1 MALPDQQHRLVT
13 GDSRAGLREITI
25 ISESPQVVIQ
35 SRQIEVVPELA
46 EIFNMSYD
54 ASRNRLALALE
65 NSAVQIHSTLA
76 WQCLL
81 RYVWNHGNSGCVWSV
96 CVEPLSEVWL
106 AGMGQD
112 GLGQVSV
119 VDRNGLASTSVA
131 LWGNVTDA
139 LFSTCF
145 NGFVVATTTGL
156 IMRLNTER
164 TDFDAIVRL
173 TEGIEEGGYV
183 RRDIYCMMTLTD

>member
-1 MALPDQQHRLVT
+1 
-13 GDSRAGLREITI
+13 
-25 ISESPQVVIQ
+25 
-35 SRQIEVVPELA
+35 
-46 EIFNMSYD
+46 
-54 ASRNRLALALE
+54 
-65 NSAVQIHSTLA
+65 
-76 WQCLL
+76 
-81 RYVWNHGNSGCVWSV
+81 
-96 CVEPLSEVWL
+96 
-106 AGMGQD
+106 MGQD

-119 VDRNGLASTSVA
+119 VDKQVAVLGWTSKPAA

-139 LFSTCF
+139 LFSNCF

-183 RRDIYCMMTLTD
+183 RRDIYCMMTLKD

>member
-1 MALPDQQHRLVT
+1 MR
-13 GDSRAGLREITI
+13 
-25 ISESPQVVIQ
+25 
-35 SRQIEVVPELA
+35 SRQSVVMPELA
-46 EIFNMSYD
+46 AIFNMSYD
-54 ASRNRLALALE
+54 ASRNRLALAME
-65 NSAVQIHSTLA
+65 NSTVQIHATLD

-81 RYVWNHGNSGCVWSV
+81 RYVWDHGNSGSVWSV
-96 CVEPLSEVWL
+96 CVEPLSEVCL

-119 VDRNGLASTSVA
+119 VDPNGLAPKSAA

-156 IMRLNTER
+156 IMRLNTEG

-183 RRDIYCMMTLTD
+183 RRDIYCMMILRV

>member
-1 MALPDQQHRLVT
+1 MR
-13 GDSRAGLREITI
+13 
-25 ISESPQVVIQ
+25 
-35 SRQIEVVPELA
+35 SRQSVVMPELA
-46 EIFNMSYD
+46 AIFNMSYD
-54 ASRNRLALALE
+54 ASRNRLALAME
-65 NSAVQIHSTLA
+65 DSTVQIHSTLD

-81 RYVWNHGNSGCVWSV
+81 RYVWNRGNSGCVWSV

-139 LFSTCF
+139 LFSKCF
-145 NGFVVATTTGL
+145 NGFVVATTTGF
-156 IMRLNTER
+156 IMRLNIEG
-164 TDFDAIVRL
+164 TDFDAIVQL
-173 TEGIEEGGYV
+173 TEGIEEYGYV
-183 RRDIYCMMTLTD
+183 RRDIYCMMTLKD